1 MFGDYYSNV
10 VRKPYSAKASSRVR
24 NMSATERIFAKA
36 GAKAE
41 DISVAAS
48 QAKGMQ
54 YDGEKEV
61 EAYEYGLEQ
70 RKNGNGQDL
79 ELLIEA
85 TDYLD
90 SIGESGIMEE
100 GITDIYEKLN
110 AETYSDYKRR
120 VPDASETDYKLYIE
134 IKNTGEFGI
143 IRVPPLQID
152 ISGLEVLNDHA
163 FNHGCTIDDAKKY
176 IASAKCSIT
185 RNKWDGKHINYYSLD
200 GAAYLNEDGKVNT
213 IFSKEDFDAKTDKI
227 VGVFR

>member
-1 MFGDYYSNV
+1 
-10 VRKPYSAKASSRVR
+10 
-24 NMSATERIFAKA
+24 MSATERIFAKA

-90 SIGESGIMEE
+90 SIGESGIMEGE
-100 GITDIYEKLN
+100 ALSIYMNSSDELYNYAKNIKAIDGFEDMIIHGDKFGFEVRDKNGGIASVYTPREFAEILREDPNYHGGNIRLISCETGAEDVGAAQMLANQLNVIVMAPTDILWIL
-110 AETYSDYKRR
+110 
-120 VPDASETDYKLYIE
+120 PDGKITIGPTWRE
-134 IKNTGEFGI
+134 NTG
-143 IRVPPLQID
+143 
-152 ISGLEVLNDHA
+152 
-163 FNHGCTIDDAKKY
+163 
-176 IASAKCSIT
+176 
-185 RNKWDGKHINYYSLD
+185 KWK
-200 GAAYLNEDGKVNT
+200 
-213 IFSKEDFDAKTDKI
+213 IFKPKGELKI
-227 VGVFR
+227 K